1 MSAGKKES
9 ALEREEDRRDRIFLS
24 EWELEEWEKKQKK
37 LKRKSRRKEGIQLK
51 EEEER
56 LDNRGVWV
64 LQEERHY
71 QWLEEE
77 YNGVKHR
84 QPRRRKKKNHLR
96 KTGHEFIHQVFLRA
110 WLISARL
117 PRFPD
122 RNPGRLCAPAHV
134 GIPGVCCILFHS

>member
-1 MSAGKKES
+1 M
-9 ALEREEDRRDRIFLS
+9 EREKDRRDRLFLS

-84 QPRRRKKKNHLR
+84 QPRRRKKK
-96 KTGHEFIHQVFLRA
+96 E
-110 WLISARL
+110 S
-117 PRFPD
+117 
-122 RNPGRLCAPAHV
+122 PAKD
-134 GIPGVCCILFHS
+134 GA